1 MKFIIPSFAKS
12 SLFLCLALVCFL
24 AIPVQSQVATDT
36 PQPTSTPNARV
47 KLVNPSISPWIS
59 DCGLPLRWSEFDGSA
74 SKKTFDL
81 TSDCV
86 FPPGPS
92 GQEALPRLSFI
103 YGGGEFTING
113 NGYSIIGPPNRT
125 FLVVGGAHPTLGNH
139 PAGEAPTVTLNLN
152 DVTIRGTGGINGRT
166 AVIVRGAR
174 FNANNVIF
182 RDNVGQTILSV
193 RDKGKAHLT
202 NVQFLNNQ
210 KTYGEAH
217 WGSTIFVRDDVVAQA
232 SDLNDTRVNINGA
245 VFRRNSGSVLVISG
259 YQANLQLA
267 GSIIFENNAATT
279 IREALPVWYNFRIY
293 HWPGLTQFQGE
304 VTNTAT
310 ITSTFNLVPWRPK
323 KKEEPPT
330 PAPTSTPRP
339 QIAATHV
346 ALQAATGATFSTAF
360 GLDSGVHFRQLDGAG
375 IGVQSIIDAGFL
387 EAFDVYGYVE
397 QGVDVCFP
405 QIGRVVFLDAN
416 TSPRAIVPLQA
427 NIVNGQTCV
436 SINSPGSLVLLP
448 Q

>member
-1 MKFIIPSFAKS
+1 M
-12 SLFLCLALVCFL
+12 
-24 AIPVQSQVATDT
+24 
-36 PQPTSTPNARV
+36 
-47 KLVNPSISPWIS
+47 
-59 DCGLPLRWSEFDGSA
+59 
-74 SKKTFDL
+74 

-86 FPPGPS
+86 FPAGPE

-103 YGGGEFTING
+103 YGSGAFTING
-113 NGYSIIGPPNRT
+113 NGYSIIGPPNRA
-125 FLVVGGAHPTLGNH
+125 FLIVGGAHPTGTNGDH

-166 AVIVRGAR
+166 TVIVQGAR
-174 FNANNVIF
+174 FNANNVTF

-193 RDKGKAHLT
+193 RDSGKAHLT
-202 NVQFLNNQ
+202 NVRFLNNR
-210 KTYGEAH
+210 KTYGEAF
-217 WGSTIFVRDDVVAQA
+217 WGSTIFVRDDNVA
-232 SDLNDTRVNINGA
+232 SINDLSDTRVEINGGVFERNAGSPWA
-245 VFRRNSGSVLVISG
+245 VVSG
-259 YQANLQLA
+259 YQANLTLT
-267 GSIIFENNAATT
+267 GNIIFRNNAAST
-279 IREALPVWYNFRIY
+279 IREALPVNSDYRIFE
-293 HWPGLTQFQGE
+293 PFTGLATYQG
-304 VTNTAT
+304 VVDISAAT
-310 ITSTFNLVPWRPK
+310 ITSIFNLVPWRPK
-323 KKEEPPT
+323 KKEEPT

-346 ALQAATGATFSTAF
+346 ALQAATGATFSAAF

-405 QIGRVVFLDAN
+405 QVGRVVFLDAN